1 MVKGKYELNIM
12 DNPLLPFR
20 VRCGLLSSKNPP
32 PNWHENTE
40 ILYFISGSGFVKYN
54 ESQFSVQAGDIIVV
68 NSEMIHS
75 VYSDEP
81 MLFHCV
87 IIDRN
92 FCAANGIP
100 TTNLYFQEIIQDPQ
114 LEAALLRIIE
124 TYEQFNQESA
134 FYEVAAV
141 RASVLSFLY
150 LLCRSYIIREGAS
163 ATPNR
168 NDMVKTAM
176 IYIRKHLAEHLT
188 LDEISQHVGV
198 NKHYLSR
205 EFKRI
210 IGKTI
215 FDTIL
220 LLRCTEAKQRI
231 LEGMS
236 VSQAAHACGFENLSY
251 FTRAFKKYNQVLPS
265 SYLQK

>member
-1 MVKGKYELNIM
+1 MIKVKYELNVM

-20 VRCGLLSSKNPP
+20 IRSGLESTKNPP

-40 ILYFISGSGFVKYN
+40 VLYFASGSGFVKYN
-54 ESQFSVQAGDIIVV
+54 EGQFSVQAGDIVVV

-81 MLFHCV
+81 MVYHF
-87 IIDRN
+87 IIFDRN

-100 TTNLYFQEIIQDPQ
+100 TTNLYFQELIRDPQ
-114 LEAALLRIIE
+114 LEEAFLRIIE
-124 TYEQFNQESA
+124 TYEHFSRERA
-134 FYEVAAV
+134 FYEVAAI
-141 RASVLSFLY
+141 RSTVLTFLY
-150 LLCRSYIIREGAS
+150 YLCKDYIIREGSS
-163 ATPNR
+163 ANLHR
-168 NDMVKTAM
+168 NDMVKNAM
-176 IYIRKHLAEHLT
+176 IYIRKHLAERIT
-188 LDEISQHVGV
+188 LDEIAQHVGV

-205 EFKRI
+205 EFKQI

-220 LLRCTEAKQRI
+220 LLRCTEAKQR
-231 LEGMS
+231 LQEGMT
-236 VSQAAHACGFENLSY
+236 VSEAAHACGFENLSY